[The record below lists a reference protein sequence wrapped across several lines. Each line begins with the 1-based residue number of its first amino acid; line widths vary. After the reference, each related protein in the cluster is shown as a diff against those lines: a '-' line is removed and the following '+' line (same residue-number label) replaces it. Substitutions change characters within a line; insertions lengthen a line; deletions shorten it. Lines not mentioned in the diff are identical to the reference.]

1 MLNKDAHYVIVKF
14 NSGEQVMA
22 VLSDDTHQYVE
33 LLYPMT
39 LKLTPY
45 LSEGKTQE
53 KITASP
59 FCQFSDDKYYQ
70 IPKSSIMFVKKL
82 HESLIPHFLNLL
94 DEASVDFVPAK
105 HEDVTEQ
112 KLYWDDEEELDD
124 HIISEEELQK
134 LTPEEIEKRV
144 SMLED
149 ILSGLDTIIKD
160 EEPEKRFFVEG
171 NDTVN

>member
-1 MLNKDAHYVIVKF
+1 MLSKDSYYVIVKF

-22 VLSDDTHQYVE
+22 VLNDDTPQYIE

-39 LKLTPY
+39 IKMIPY
-45 LSEGKTQE
+45 IVEGKAHE

-70 IPKSSIMFVKKL
+70 IPKSSVMFVKKL
-82 HESLIPHFLNLL
+82 HETLVPHFLSLL
-94 DEASVDFVPAK
+94 DETNVEFVPSK
-105 HEDVTEQ
+105 QQEER
-112 KLYWDDEEELDD
+112 KLLWDDEEEDQLY
-124 HIISEEELQK
+124 SGEEDLSN
-134 LTPEEIEKRV
+134 LTAEEFEHRV

-149 ILSGLDTIIKD
+149 ILSGLDKVINE
-160 EEPEKRFFVEG
+160 EEPEKRFFIEG

>member
-1 MLNKDAHYVIVKF
+1 MLSKDSYYVIVKF

-22 VLSDDTHQYVE
+22 VLNDDTPQYIE

-39 LKLTPY
+39 IKMIPY
-45 LSEGKTQE
+45 IVEGKAHE

-70 IPKSSIMFVKKL
+70 IPKSSVMFVKKL
-82 HESLIPHFLNLL
+82 HETLVPHFLSLL
-94 DEASVDFVPAK
+94 DETNVEFVPSK
-105 HEDVTEQ
+105 QQEER
-112 KLYWDDEEELDD
+112 KLLWDDEDEDQLYSGEEDL
-124 HIISEEELQK
+124 SN
-134 LTPEEIEKRV
+134 LTAEEIEHRV

-149 ILSGLDTIIKD
+149 ILSGLDKVINE
-160 EEPEKRFFVEG
+160 EEPEKRFFIEG

>member
-1 MLNKDAHYVIVKF
+1 MLSEDNDYVIVKF

-22 VLSDDTHQYVE
+22 VLSDEKPHYYE
-33 LLYPMT
+33 LMYPMT
-39 LKLTPY
+39 IKMLPFII
-45 LSEGKTQE
+45 EGKAHD

-70 IPKSSIMFVKKL
+70 IPKTSIMFVKKL
-82 HESLIPHFLNLL
+82 HESLVPHYLNLL
-94 DEASVDFVPAK
+94 DETSVEFVPSK
-105 HEDVTEQ
+105 EKEKTQ
-112 KLYWDDEEELDD
+112 QLYWDEENITTSDEDLVN
-124 HIISEEELQK
+124 
-134 LTPEEIEKRV
+134 LTAEEIDKRI

-149 ILSGLDTIIKD
+149 IISGLDKVIKD

>member
-1 MLNKDAHYVIVKF
+1 MLSKNSYYVIVKF

-22 VLSDDTHQYVE
+22 VLNDDTPQYIE

-39 LKLTPY
+39 IKMIPY
-45 LSEGKTQE
+45 IVEGKAHE

-70 IPKSSIMFVKKL
+70 IPKSSVMFVKKL
-82 HESLIPHFLNLL
+82 HETLVPHFLSLL
-94 DEASVDFVPAK
+94 DETNVEFVPSK
-105 HEDVTEQ
+105 QQEER
-112 KLYWDDEEELDD
+112 KLLWDDEDEDQMYSGEEDL
-124 HIISEEELQK
+124 SN
-134 LTPEEIEKRV
+134 LTAEEIEHRV

-149 ILSGLDTIIKD
+149 ILSGLDKVINE
-160 EEPEKRFFVEG
+160 EEPEKRFFIEG

>member
-1 MLNKDAHYVIVKF
+1 MLSKDSYYVIVKF

-22 VLSDDTHQYVE
+22 VLNDDTPQYIE

-39 LKLTPY
+39 IKMLPY
-45 LSEGKTQE
+45 VIEGKAHE

-70 IPKSSIMFVKKL
+70 IPKSSVMFVKKL
-82 HESLIPHFLNLL
+82 HESLVPHFLNLL
-94 DEASVDFVPAK
+94 DETNVEFVPANK
-105 HEDVTEQ
+105 EEPER
-112 KLYWDDEEELDD
+112 KLLWDDEDVDEYLTSDD
-124 HIISEEELQK
+124 DLK
-134 LTPEEIEKRV
+134 NLTPEEIEKRV

-149 ILSGLDTIIKD
+149 ILSGLDKVISE
-160 EEPEKRFFVEG
+160 EEPDKRFFIEG